1 MPCLPRA
8 IVLGL
13 SAAMG
18 LLTFACT
25 DSKVAQCNGIIE
37 TANQFVTQAT
47 QLTNGGQTDEPQA
60 ILQAA
65 DAMDRAAEEMEALE
79 LSDPQ
84 LVEYRG
90 GFVKMYRDISK
101 ATREYVKA
109 YENKDR
115 PGAEA
120 ARSRVERATQPEQ
133 ELVQGINEYCTKK

>member
-1 MPCLPRA
+1 MPCLPRVV
-8 IVLGL
+8 VLGL
-13 SAAMG
+13 SAAVS
-18 LLTFACT
+18 LLTFGCT
-25 DSKVAQCNGIIE
+25 NSKVVQCNGIIK

-65 DAMDRAAEEMEALE
+65 DAMDRAAEEMQVLE

-84 LVEYRG
+84 LVEYRA
-90 GFVKMYRDISK
+90 GFVKMYQEISQ

-120 ARSRVERATQPEQ
+120 ARSSVERATQPEQ
-133 ELVQGINEYCTKK
+133 ELVRGINEYCTPQ